1 MTKKMLEDCD
11 MGGEIHTE
19 GIKMLED
26 WDPGGE
32 IHTDRIKMLEDGD
45 HNPH

>member
-1 MTKKMLEDCD
+1 MLEDCD

-26 WDPGGE
+26 WDLGGE
-32 IHTDRIKMLEDGD
+32 IHTEGIKMLEREDQEDAGEL
-45 HNPH
+45 